1 MTFKDIMNKLF
12 RRMGKWIFWVLPI
25 ASIVLLV
32 FVIYPMYKDA
42 DEVGKEVGD
51 TTGKLVGKAIGTYK
65 GVTEGVE
72 VGYEEG
78 KKQGLSNE
86 DTITE
91 IKNTMESV
99 GRLEV
104 LKAQVKIDKCQ
115 KVGEK
120 YAVLYVNDCN
130 AVYTVDLNETEVVQ
144 TGDTIVIRVP
154 EPEMM
159 AYKGNPEK
167 KAEYKAVFSFGN
179 AEDGKIAYENS
190 EIKTNEEVKD
200 KMSNYTELMN
210 QAKKAAKAQVKDLA
224 DLFNLD
230 GATIDVEFLK

>member
-1 MTFKDIMNKLF
+1 MEFKDIMNKLF
-12 RRMGKWIFWVLPI
+12 RGMGKWIFPVLAI
-25 ASIVLLV
+25 ASIVLLF
-32 FVIYPMYKDA
+32 FVIFPMCNDA

-78 KKQGLSNE
+78 KQQGLSNE

-130 AVYTVDLNETEVVQ
+130 AVYTVDLNEAEVVQ
-144 TGDTIVIRVP
+144 TGDSIVIRVP
-154 EPEMM
+154 EPEMT

-167 KAEYKAVFSFGN
+167 KA
-179 AEDGKIAYENS
+179 
-190 EIKTNEEVKD
+190 
-200 KMSNYTELMN
+200 
-210 QAKKAAKAQVKDLA
+210 
-224 DLFNLD
+224 
-230 GATIDVEFLK
+230 